1 MPYTRF
7 LRADHVLPDLKAQ
20 TLEDAIVEILR
31 AITGKNPDIDTDALI
46 SSVLGREKMHST
58 AVGSG
63 IALPHAQT
71 NEIRRPMIL
80 IGRSRQGISSGDP
93 DIEPVKHVFMV
104 LSKGRL
110 TFRLLGR
117 LHAVLEDPSL
127 RESLEQADTAEQ
139 MVEVLRHRK
148 GLAQELEQVFSDP
161 DHRAKSESDKD
172 EKLPPK
178 VVTWIGRMFGAVTQ
192 DLAFFLGQ
200 LRVSSTLW
208 KKLLLLTVSSGIVG
222 GLGAILFNWAIDT
235 SMGGFDKL
243 VEMVDT
249 MPYPWLIA
257 LVPAIGGI
265 LCGLVK
271 YHGGLPFDVPC
282 ATDGYVECVQH
293 DGAVK
298 SKTPFLLIV
307 AASITIG
314 SGGSCGKECPTAY
327 IGTGLG
333 AIAARFL
340 QFLRLDKFLGVTLG
354 RRDFR
359 LLAMCGASAGLAAI
373 FRAPVGGALF
383 VCEVLYEH
391 GMEAKSILPCL
402 FSATISYLVF
412 TSVYSFE
419 PLFHMASVW
428 QFGLYNLMF
437 AVVAGIASAAVGW
450 FYVRFFYKVFHIA
463 RASKLPDWIKPGIGG
478 LLHGCLIAMIG
489 MQLWGLG
496 YGAMQETI
504 DGHYGLWF
512 LLLLCF
518 GKIIGT
524 AFTVASG
531 GAGGVLAPSLY
542 IGCMLGGFLGMAFES
557 LFPVGNPLGLYAVIG
572 MAALFSAVG
581 KVPFSLPILLMEA
594 TRNFSVIL
602 PVFIGS
608 AVGYALSGPFKIYE
622 SQEPY
627 PEGKVSGGFNALG
640 ETEADLLAPY
650 PVSVAMTKE
659 LDVIDEGTSV
669 SGILRKFKESDNLF
683 FPVLGRDGRYRGSIA
698 LDQMKSLL
706 LEEDVDKFVIASDV
720 ANLSH
725 PVVTPDLS
733 LAETLPYFETE
744 GVRFLPVVNE
754 DDMLIGLLDRQ
765 EVEQL
770 LKQQILSRTAGTEYL
785 GTSSWRKAVESDT

>member
-20 TLEDAIVEILR
+20 TLEEAIVEILQ
-31 AITGKNPDIDTDALI
+31 AVTGKDPDVDTEALI
-46 SSVLGREKMHST
+46 NSVLAREQMRST

-71 NEIRRPMIL
+71 GDIRRPMIL
-80 IGRSRQGISSGDP
+80 IGRSRRGISSDGSDTG
-93 DIEPVKHVFMV
+93 PVKHVFMV

-117 LHAVLEDPSL
+117 LRSVLEDASL
-127 RESLEQADTAEQ
+127 REALEQADTAEQ
-139 MVEVLRHRK
+139 MVVILMHRK
-148 GLAQELEQVFSDP
+148 GLAHELEQVFSDP
-161 DHRAKSESDKD
+161 DQPAGLAPEKG

-178 VVTWIGRMFGAVTQ
+178 IVTWLGRMFGAVIQ
-192 DLAFFLGQ
+192 DMAFFLGQ
-200 LRVSSTLW
+200 LRVSTTLW

-235 SMGGFDKL
+235 SMGGFGKL
-243 VEMVDT
+243 VELVDS
-249 MPYPWLIA
+249 MPYPWLVA
-257 LVPAIGGI
+257 LVPAIGGV

-271 YHGGLPFDVPC
+271 YHGGLPFEVPC

-298 SKTPFLLIV
+298 SKTPFLLIT
-307 AASITIG
+307 AAAITIG

-340 QFLRLDKFLGVTLG
+340 QFLRLDKMLGVTLG

-373 FRAPVGGALF
+373 FRAPVGGAIF

-391 GMEAKSILPCL
+391 GMEAKNILPCL
-402 FSATISYLVF
+402 FSATISFLVF
-412 TSVYSFE
+412 TSIYGFE
-419 PLFHMASVW
+419 PLFHMESIW

-437 AVVAGIASAAVGW
+437 AVVAGMASAAVGW
-450 FYVRFFYKVFHIA
+450 FYVRFFYKVFHIS
-463 RASKLPDWIKPGIGG
+463 RASKLPDWLKPGIGG

-496 YGAMQETI
+496 YGAMQDAIE
-504 DGHYGLWF
+504 GHYGLWF

-542 IGCMLGGFLGMAFES
+542 VGCMLGGFLGLAFES

-640 ETEADLLAPY
+640 ETEADLLAPF
-650 PVSVAMTKE
+650 PVSAAMTKE
-659 LDVIDEGTSV
+659 LDVIDEGTPV
-669 SGILRKFKESDNLF
+669 SGILGKFKESDQLF
-683 FPVLGRDGRYRGSIA
+683 FPVQGRDGCYKGSIA
-698 LDQMKSLL
+698 LDQMKALL
-706 LEEDVDKFVIASDV
+706 LEEDVDLFVIASDV
-720 ANLSH
+720 ADLSH

-733 LAETLPYFETE
+733 LAETLPHFETE
-744 GVRFLPVVNE
+744 VVRVLPVVDEEN
-754 DDMLIGLLDRQ
+754 MLIGLLDRQ
-765 EVEQL
+765 EVLKL
-770 LKQQILSRTAGTEYL
+770 LKKQILDRTAGTEYL
-785 GTSSWRKAVESDT
+785 GASRWRKAVESD